1 MRMVR
6 MMRMVKMV
14 MMTRMGMV
22 RMMRM
27 LRMVRMTRMVIKV
40 GIGKAAVLTSPAVDG
55 RTLCHRRTCTS
66 KL

>member
-6 MMRMVKMV
+6 MMRMTKMVIMMGMVKMV
-14 MMTRMGMV
+14 MMRM
-22 RMMRM
+22 
-27 LRMVRMTRMVIKV
+27 MVRMTRRVIKV

>member
-14 MMTRMGMV
+14 MMTRMG
-22 RMMRM
+22 
-27 LRMVRMTRMVIKV
+27 MVRMTRMVIKV

-55 RTLCHRRTCTS
+55 KTLCHRRTCDS
-66 KL
+66 RL

>member
-1 MRMVR
+1 MMRMTKMVI
-6 MMRMVKMV
+6 MMGMVKMV
-14 MMTRMGMV
+14 MMM
-22 RMMRM
+22 
-27 LRMVRMTRMVIKV
+27 RMTRMTKMVIKV

>member
-1 MRMVR
+1 

-14 MMTRMGMV
+14 MMTRMG
-22 RMMRM
+22 
-27 LRMVRMTRMVIKV
+27 MVRMTRMVIKV